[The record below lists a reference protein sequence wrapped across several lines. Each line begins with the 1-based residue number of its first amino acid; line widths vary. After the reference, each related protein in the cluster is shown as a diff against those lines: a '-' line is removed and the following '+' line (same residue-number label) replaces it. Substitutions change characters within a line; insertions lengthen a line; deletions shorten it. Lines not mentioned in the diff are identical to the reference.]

1 MSDVLILILDAA
13 VKSVFIILTL
23 VTGFAYTTLLE
34 RRFIALIQQRIGPN
48 RAGPMGFL
56 QPAADGLKL
65 FFKEDIIPAGADK
78 WVFSL
83 APALV
88 AIPSLI
94 ILAVVPLGDEIN
106 LFGYRTN
113 LHLTDLNVG
122 VLYILAVTSV
132 SVYGITLAG
141 WASANKYALMGGLRS
156 SAQMVSYELA
166 MGLSILPVIML
177 AGSLSLVDIVDAQQ
191 NIWFAIMQP
200 IAAGVFY
207 ISALAETN
215 RAPFDLPEA
224 EQELTAGYHSEY
236 SGMRF
241 AGFYMG
247 EYMAMI
253 AVSAIFATLFLGG
266 FRMFGLENLLGGF
279 AGPLILGGKVFGSLL
294 FMVWI
299 RATMPRIRY
308 DYLMALGWKVLL
320 PISLVNVA
328 VTAVLIVVGV
338 LPIG

>member
-1 MSDVLILILDAA
+1 
-13 VKSVFIILTL
+13 
-23 VTGFAYTTLLE
+23 
-34 RRFIALIQQRIGPN
+34 
-48 RAGPMGFL
+48 
-56 QPAADGLKL
+56 
-65 FFKEDIIPAGADK
+65 
-78 WVFSL
+78 
-83 APALV
+83 
-88 AIPSLI
+88 
-94 ILAVVPLGDEIN
+94 
-106 LFGYRTN
+106 
-113 LHLTDLNVG
+113 
-122 VLYILAVTSV
+122 VTSI

-166 MGLSILPVIML
+166 MGLSILPPIML

-191 NIWFAIMQP
+191 NIWFAFVQP
-200 IAAGVFY
+200 IAAVIFY

-215 RAPFDLPEA
+215 RSPFDLPEA

-253 AVSAIFATLFLGG
+253 AVSTIFATLFLGG
-266 FRMFGLENLLGGF
+266 FRLFGVENLLGGF

-294 FMVWI
+294 LMVWI

-308 DYLMALGWKVLL
+308 DYLMALGWKILL
-320 PISLVNVA
+320 PISLINVA
-328 VTAVLIVVGV
+328 VTAVLIVLGV
-338 LPIG
+338 FPAFG